1 MAYRLGID
9 LGTTNLVA
17 AISVDGAPAQL
28 VGLGTHAPQTRSVL
42 YLGEDGRF
50 LVGDA
55 AAAHETDDPSR
66 LIIDPRRQ
74 LGTDK
79 TLVVGG
85 EEVTPE
91 QATAA
96 ALSFVRDRAIAQ
108 QGGPPAETVL
118 THPAHWSEYQL
129 ECFDRAIAA
138 ADLGRVRRST
148 EAEAAAA
155 TYAVRNAWPEGARVA
170 VYDLGGGS
178 CEVTVLERTPTGPR
192 PLGGGEGA
200 EHPSGADFD
209 EAVLRLVLGG
219 LGDRGRD
226 LKSDNAEARAR
237 LAEVRRQCTAA
248 KETLSTAAEAAVTV
262 SLPGYTT
269 TVRLSRRE
277 FESLIR
283 PALRDSITMTAR
295 VLRGADQPANELAAI
310 VLVGG
315 SHADADRRRPAAARV
330 RGADRAGHPPGVRRG
345 RRCGADRAARCRLRI
360 GRRRP
365 TGRGRRRC
373 GSGPVAAAAA
383 PAVVAAPWSQPQRRA
398 TMLRPRPSLPAAD
411 TSPAAA
417 RTRGA
422 TAARSRR
429 VRSAR
434 RWRTGP

>member
-17 AISVDGAPAQL
+17 AIFVDGAPAQL
-28 VGLGTHAPQTRSVL
+28 VGLGAHAPQTRSVL

-91 QATAA
+91 QAIAA
-96 ALSFVRDRAIAQ
+96 ALSFVRDRAVAQ

-118 THPAHWSEYQL
+118 THPGHWSEYQL

-178 CEVTVLERTPTGPR
+178 CAVTVLERTPTGPR

-226 LKSDNAEARAR
+226 LKSDNPEARAR

-248 KETLSTAAEAAVTV
+248 KEALSTDAEAAVTV

-295 VLRGADQPANELAAI
+295 VLRGADQPASELAAI

-315 SHADADRRRPAAARV
+315 
-330 RGADRAGHPPGVRRG
+330 
-345 RRCGADRAARCRLRI
+345 
-360 GRRRP
+360 
-365 TGRGRRRC
+365 
-373 GSGPVAAAAA
+373 
-383 PAVVAAPWSQPQRRA
+383 
-398 TMLRPRPSLPAAD
+398 
-411 TSPAAA
+411 
-417 RTRGA
+417 
-422 TAARSRR
+422 
-429 VRSAR
+429 
-434 RWRTGP
+434 

>member
-1 MAYRLGID
+1 M
-9 LGTTNLVA
+9 
-17 AISVDGAPAQL
+17 
-28 VGLGTHAPQTRSVL
+28 
-42 YLGEDGRF
+42 
-50 LVGDA
+50 
-55 AAAHETDDPSR
+55 
-66 LIIDPRRQ
+66 IIDPRRQ

-91 QATAA
+91 RAIAA

-248 KETLSTAAEAAVTV
+248 KEALSTAAEAAVTV

-295 VLRGADQPANELAAI
+295 VLRGADQPASELAAI

-315 SHADADRRRPAAARV
+315 STRMPIVADLLQREFEVPIALGTHPEYDVAVGAVLTGQPAAGTGSAAPAHRS
-330 RGADRAGHPPGVRRG
+330 RPPP
-345 RRCGADRAARCRLRI
+345 L
-360 GRRRP
+360 P
-365 TGRGRRRC
+365 
-373 GSGPVAAAAA
+373 SPPVAAAAA
-383 PAVVAAPWSQPQRRA
+383 RQ
-398 TMLRPRPSLPAAD
+398 TPRPSRPRRCRGRQ
-411 TSPAAA
+411 SPRLRPPVAAA
-417 RTRGA
+417 HAEPSSRPNPNRDA
-422 TAARSRR
+422 ESLHRPRS
-429 VRSAR
+429 SR
-434 RWRTGP
+434 RWRRGP